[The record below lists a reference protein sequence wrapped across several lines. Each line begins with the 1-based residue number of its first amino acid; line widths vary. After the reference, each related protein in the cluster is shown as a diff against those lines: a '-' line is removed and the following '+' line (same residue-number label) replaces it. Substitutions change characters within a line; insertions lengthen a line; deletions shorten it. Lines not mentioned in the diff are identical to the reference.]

1 MNLSASPVSE
11 SGLARALYR
20 GAICLVAL
28 VILVALGLQVK
39 WVLVQLFAAAIVA
52 AGMAPVVSHL
62 SGSARAQSWRW
73 RPSPAVVVLLIYLI
87 VGGLLLV
94 LATILLQVLLEQ
106 GSLLIQRMPQ
116 YAARL
121 QAWYA
126 ALSERSSLVAELD
139 IWNLLGGANGITERI
154 VSMLGQLLNVA
165 GVLLAVFGGAI
176 NVIFV
181 LFIALYL
188 TIYGESIRDYLLIFL
203 PAGQQARARTVITHI
218 SSRLG
223 RWVVGEFVLCLII
236 GTGSAIGFSIIGVPG
251 AAFLG
256 VVWAIAELIP
266 GIGPFIAAVPSI
278 LLGFVAGVETGIVAT
293 IFTIV
298 WSQIENNV
306 VVPRVMSHA
315 VKINPLVVLVAL
327 LMGYELLGLVGALF
341 AVPLAA
347 GLAVIVDELHHER
360 AVALAPDSEPT
371 PVAAPEGAGTSVPA
385 QQPMA
390 VDGP

>member
-1 MNLSASPVSE
+1 MNLSLSTSPVSE

-28 VILVALGLQVK
+28 VVLVALGLQVK

-52 AGMAPVVSHL
+52 AGMAPVVSYL
-62 SGSARAQSWRW
+62 SGSARARSWRW
-73 RPSPAVVVLLIYLI
+73 RPSPAVVVLLIYLV

-94 LATILLQVLLEQ
+94 LATILLQVLLDQ
-106 GSLLIQRMPQ
+106 ASQLVQRMPQ
-116 YAARL
+116 YAARI
-121 QAWYA
+121 QDWYA
-126 ALSERSSLVAELD
+126 ALSERSPLVAELD
-139 IWNLLGGANGITERI
+139 VWNLLGGANGITERI

-188 TIYGESIRDYLLIFL
+188 TIYGEAIRDYLLIFL
-203 PAGQQARARTVITHI
+203 PAAQQPRARTVITHI

-223 RWVVGEFVLCLII
+223 RWVVGEFFLCLII
-236 GTGSAIGFSIIGVPG
+236 GTGSAIGFSILGVPG

-256 VVWAIAELIP
+256 VIWAISELIP

-278 LLGFVAGVETGIVAT
+278 LLGFVAGVETGIAAT

-298 WSQIENNV
+298 WSQVENNV

-315 VKINPLVVLVAL
+315 VKINALVVLVAL
-327 LMGYELLGLVGALF
+327 LVGYELLGLAGALF

-347 GLAVIVDELHHER
+347 ALAVIVDELHHER
-360 AVALAPDSEPT
+360 AVALATEGGLVLVSQPDATET
-371 PVAAPEGAGTSVPA
+371 TVPVASASGG
-385 QQPMA
+385 
-390 VDGP
+390 